1 VSEGSHD
8 EAEVVMRHAKTYRKF
23 SRTPSHRR
31 AMFRNM
37 ATSLFLH
44 ERLET
49 TVEKA
54 KDLRSVAEKL
64 ITLAGTDTL
73 HARRLAYGYVQD
85 KSAVRKLFDV
95 IGPRFKDRTGGYTR
109 VVRTRVR
116 PGDAA
121 ELAVIELVS
130 EEFSPKAKKAGSK
143 KASVLPLAAG
153 SASPVSSEAP
163 AASETET
170 AAE

>member
-1 VSEGSHD
+1 
-8 EAEVVMRHAKTYRKF
+8 MRHAKTYRKF

-37 ATSLFLH
+37 ATSLFIH

-54 KDLRSVAEKL
+54 KDLRGVAEKL

-73 HARRLAYGYVQD
+73 HARRRAYGYVQD
-85 KSAVRKLFDV
+85 KAAVRKLFDE
-95 IGPRFKDRTGGYTR
+95 IGPRFKERTGGYTR

-116 PGDAA
+116 AGDAA
-121 ELAVIELVS
+121 EMAVIELVRDD
-130 EEFSPKAKKAGSK
+130 FNPQPKKPGSK
-143 KASVLPLAAG
+143 KVSVLPLAA
-153 SASPVSSEAP
+153 SATKAVEPVAVEVQVEEVA
-163 AASETET
+163 TE
-170 AAE
+170 